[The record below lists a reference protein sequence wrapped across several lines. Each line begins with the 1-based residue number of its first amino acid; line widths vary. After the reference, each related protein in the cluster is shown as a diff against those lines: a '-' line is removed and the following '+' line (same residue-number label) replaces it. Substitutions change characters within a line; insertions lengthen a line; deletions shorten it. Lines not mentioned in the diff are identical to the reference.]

1 MNFHCG
7 SCEAITP
14 WSERSGEVVIKN
26 NMYMQQ
32 CKTCHALTSQQTLIG
47 STKPTGDVVETLA
60 GMNIATKAR
69 VYLVLGR
76 LARELQGKAILEVPR
91 FQIVFLFKTAL
102 EEIDYPKDQL
112 ESDAEKLTDK
122 FLDFIR

>member
-32 CKTCHALTSQQTLIG
+32 CKTCHALAQQTMMG
-47 STKPTGDVVETLA
+47 SKPTGDVVETLA
-60 GMNIATKAR
+60 SMNIATKAR

-76 LARELQGKAILEVPR
+76 LARELQGKAILDVPR
-91 FQIVFLFKTAL
+91 FQIVFLFRTAL

-112 ESDAEKLTDK
+112 DGDVEKLVDK

>member
-7 SCEAITP
+7 SCEAITD
-14 WSERSGEVVIKN
+14 WADRSGEVVIKN
-26 NMYMQQ
+26 GMYMQQ
-32 CKTCHALTSQQTLIG
+32 CKTCHELAKAPLMG
-47 STKPTGDVVETLA
+47 SKPTGDVVETLA

-76 LARELQGKAILEVPR
+76 LARELQGKAILDVPR

-102 EEIDYPKDQL
+102 EEINYPADQL
-112 ESDAEKLTDK
+112 EAAVEKLVDK